1 MHTRFRRVL
10 TALITSCVLFSI
22 LQAVPFVPASTA
34 QAAEVAA
41 YPIFGSDDDPFPADP
56 QRPTHGSDEGAE
68 SVAFVFGFGMNT
80 GWATMGGATKDT
92 DNGWCPNEENW
103 PAEYR
108 VEGKRSRQERH
119 RKVCRNWD
127 QNLALE
133 REIARHRG
141 SSLKVGIYTFAR
153 KADVQDGRLWNNT
166 PDLKA
171 TSLQSP
177 EGYRK
182 VVDKIRSLDGS
193 QDGKLPVWGYGNN
206 LEYGLGLVYR
216 DMVEY
221 ELEQLA
227 KNPGVKPKP
236 LYTKIIVLTHGDNK
250 YYLDGTV
257 KKTGGRYEADINAL
271 DVDAN
276 FMSLPETWSNQGYA
290 SSDVTRRPGNV
301 GAMGVAS
308 LLRGKSADVRVL
320 GMGEWTERYYYEN
333 ALKTI
338 AEAIVPGQE
347 DRYEYIKF
355 PTTGDDAT
363 KYWGAIDGLDDSE
376 KPFSKDGAYEKVL
389 RRWLLEQKSISI
401 TSDLIDENFRYREPH
416 RGQQLE
422 VEIADGTTLPL
433 TTNDLG
439 RTSARL
445 TGHNTSGGITVRE
458 KRSPLSVT
466 STMLGNKP
474 RCWGIDSRDGKGKEI
489 SATALPVDEHGR
501 SGFKLSGEQLSHF
514 YSIKCS
520 LYSRPQQ
527 ETRIIKKAQVTNEQI
542 RFEVG
547 GYPHGNPPTYT
558 GGAEYDIEYSC
569 SDPLGRDTKAV
580 IAQGT
585 ETRRLEN
592 INVAVTLPAIEV
604 GKLPVGARCTIREQI
619 KMPGGRSAQELSQ
632 FFTSGTSLSGTNYRI
647 EHENPQSSH
656 EQSVSVTSTGTV
668 TSAQEGA
675 GGTGGGSGG
684 TGSGSTDGSASTTS
698 TLVSET
704 IYSSQMA
711 SVSVD
716 VKFTNSGA
724 DPALQAKIAA
734 GELPATVPV
743 YYNCRFMPDPTKPPE
758 LPETNQGSYP
768 GFVGAGYVDVPVGG
782 GTITLGKEGN
792 RDVWPVGTHCL
803 FSTVPPSGGGDPEPG
818 GAQPAGS
825 RVNVPGF
832 TVTDSFSSDICAAD
846 AKERPGEAKQCGQE
860 YFWVHSG
867 GNHKIHITQD
877 LTRQRGKVKVTKQLS
892 GPAQSQGVG
901 QEFAMRM
908 ECTDS
913 GVQVPIGEGQRAT
926 PTYNFTVGHGSPH
939 TVTGVPAGATCTI
952 TEDGTDF
959 ATATVAPLAPVHLAP
974 ITDVNTISQ
983 ATITNTLDY
992 KYGEVR
998 VTHHSDFAE
1007 NLTDPQLQQR
1017 LTNAEK
1023 EVTLTCRL
1031 PDGGALPEQRVRVT
1045 DTGKVPFPDQIPAGS
1060 TCSLSARPTDLGVR
1074 VDYHSPSASITVGA
1088 DAVTEVDL
1096 RTTFELPKAGAINFY
1111 PKVQARPGYTLL
1123 NSKVPATASAT
1134 LRCGSL
1140 PPKSLELDLTSGT
1153 TTTLSGTPIPEN
1165 TACTLEVNLG
1175 DSPLLSR
1182 ASQVRIGDELSEKK
1196 DGTRAVF
1203 EFISPSADS
1212 SLNVEVSA
1220 WFGVARTEV
1229 TLTSQ
1234 GNVFTSPDAES
1245 QERIPVPAGW
1255 KEALFKKE
1263 NGEMAIG
1270 ANLVCTYREGEE
1282 SATESTPIE
1291 VRPRSVNSTTVAV
1304 PFGWTCELAANHDS
1318 LQVPGATLV
1327 ESRWQIPADRGGQPG
1342 TPQAGAR
1349 NSWVA
1354 DGPTTAKLIADYRI
1368 QLASFN
1374 VKKNVGGE
1382 GVAIISGSKE
1392 FTVNISCSLNG
1403 LPIDIPAPRKAADES
1418 FDAVGSFGADLA
1430 ARLSKTAPQH
1440 SVTIGRFQQGEWNPI
1455 DALPAGAV
1463 CTVEETPDSATVEK
1477 TQWDKYWQLAAGYRG
1492 REVAQACVAGSKAC
1506 RPVEGKGAE
1515 TAQVSLPRDTPRRAN
1530 PYPVAPAPAGI
1541 ASAGTAPAH
1550 PKVPDVLPENF
1561 AGTMV
1566 VWNNYTFQKTKVR
1579 VELTASGTGA
1589 QLMNDADYSVRLYCR
1604 PPMTLTEAEQ
1614 DALPEGANAAG
1625 IIQADLRFTVDEQG
1639 KRSAVANQL
1648 IPVGYSCVL
1657 AQKKLPTYDTR
1668 VDATIAAAPA
1678 QPTRTA
1684 SAEQVREFFA
1694 YGNGKSLVDADKN
1707 LTLGVGDQALLAFTV
1722 HPDLTGAGAAS
1733 EVPETRFSITNLI
1746 ERIPAQLSVTHI
1758 LDTPDTEWRTSVGT
1772 QLVAEKQLAY
1782 TLHYRCQDVYLKE
1795 ESNPSN
1801 PKITEGSI
1809 ALPAQSSINLFGA
1822 ERFMPASSTCT
1833 IWHTVAGADPL
1844 ADYEGLV
1851 HILPS
1856 LKVETAAGATL
1867 TQAKL
1872 DAALDTVQATGVQLS
1887 AAPGN
1892 TVTFKDDYFYNR
1904 RTYEVGSA
1912 VVGKRAEEVSLD
1924 QLSYSYTCTL
1934 PKLPGVPA
1942 GTVQNGQINP
1952 VVNRA
1957 YAQLPVLP
1965 AGSVC
1970 EVNGTPP
1977 AVPRYVQLHTRW
1989 VDWGGELGLPD
2000 EVAGESGVVDP
2011 LSSDSFTHAAAN
2023 DLTEKPF
2030 KVRLDEDHPKG
2041 VLLYRAANNG
2051 VPVLIQKVDAEGKP
2065 VPDASFALYKGSLEA
2080 QPEELVRE
2088 GAAGTYRPAQD
2099 LDPGMYYLVNTNAG
2113 VGAGQQLPFP
2123 FEFTVAG
2130 ADGAMSLADRTQASG
2145 LIQLFTPEGANA
2157 SGGEQSI
2164 TATGKWTIQLAD
2176 VSVGELP
2183 RSGGWRPWVIAAGV
2197 ALLLAALIRMNRKQ

>member
-1 MHTRFRRVL
+1 M
-10 TALITSCVLFSI
+10 
-22 LQAVPFVPASTA
+22 PFVPASTA
-34 QAAEVAA
+34 HAAGAA
-41 YPIFGSDDDPFPADP
+41 TYPVFGSDDDPFPADP
-56 QRPTHGSDEGAE
+56 QRPTLESDEGAE

-80 GWATMGGATKDT
+80 GWATMGGATDYI
-92 DNGWCPNEENW
+92 DNGLCPNEENW
-103 PAEYR
+103 PEEYR
-108 VEGKRSRQERH
+108 KEGKRSRQEKRG
-119 RKVCRNWD
+119 KVCRNWD

-177 EGYRK
+177 EGYQK

-193 QDGKLPVWGYGNN
+193 KDGKLPVWDHGNN
-206 LEYGLGLVYR
+206 LQYGLGLVYR

-221 ELEQLA
+221 EREQLE

-236 LYTKIIVLTHGDNK
+236 LYTKIIVLTHGDNR

-257 KKTGGRYEADINAL
+257 KKTGASYEADINAL
-271 DVDAN
+271 DVDAK
-276 FMSLPETWSNQGYA
+276 FMDYPETWTNWGYN
-290 SSDVTRRPGNV
+290 SSDVTRRAGNV
-301 GAMGVAS
+301 AAMGVAS
-308 LLRGKSADVRVL
+308 LLRGKNADVRVL
-320 GMGEWTERYYYEN
+320 GMGEWTKRFYYEKS
-333 ALKTI
+333 LKTI
-338 AEAIVPGQE
+338 AEAMVPGQE
-347 DRYEYIKF
+347 DRYEHIDF
-355 PTTGDDAT
+355 PTKGDDAT
-363 KYWGAIDGLDDSE
+363 NYWGTVGGSNY
-376 KPFSKDGAYEKVL
+376 SKNGIANGTFEGVL
-389 RRWLLEQKSISI
+389 HRWILEQKSISI

-416 RGQQLE
+416 RGQQLA
-422 VEIADGTTLPL
+422 VEIAGGQTLNL

-439 RTSARL
+439 RTAVRL

-458 KRSPLSVT
+458 TGSPLSVT
-466 STMLGNKP
+466 STMLGNEP
-474 RCWGIDSRDGKGKEI
+474 RCWGIDSRDGQGKEI
-489 SATALPVDEHGR
+489 SASALPVDKHGR
-501 SGFKLSGEQLSHF
+501 SGFTLSGDQLNHF

-520 LYSRPQQ
+520 LYSRPLQDTQ
-527 ETRIIKKAQVTNEQI
+527 IIKKAQVTNEQI

-569 SDPLGRDTKAV
+569 TDPLGRDTKAV

-592 INVAVTLPAIEV
+592 VNVAVTLPAINV
-604 GKLPVGARCTIREQI
+604 GKLPVGAQCTIREKI

-632 FFTSGTSLSGTNYRI
+632 FFTSSTTLSGTNYRLD
-647 EHENPQSSH
+647 HENPQSSH
-656 EQSVSVTSTGTV
+656 GQSVSAVSTGTV
-668 TSAQEGA
+668 TSAPDSAGGSTGGTGAGSA
-675 GGTGGGSGG
+675 GGTG
-684 TGSGSTDGSASTTS
+684 TTS

-724 DPALQAKIAA
+724 DPALKAKIAA
-734 GELPATVPV
+734 GELPETVPV

-782 GTITLGKEGN
+782 GTITLGKEGD

-803 FSTVPPSGGGDPEPG
+803 FSTVPPAGGAPQPG

-846 AKERPGEAKQCGQE
+846 AKERPGEAKQCAQE

-877 LTRQRGKVKVTKQLS
+877 LTRQHGTLKVTKQLS

-901 QEFAMRM
+901 QEFPMRM
-908 ECTDS
+908 QCTDS
-913 GVQVPIGEGQRAT
+913 GVQVPIGEGADAK
-926 PTYNFTVGHGSPH
+926 PAHDFTVGHGAPH
-939 TVTGVPAGATCTI
+939 TVTGVPAGAACTI
-952 TEDGTDF
+952 TEQATDL

-974 ITDVNTISQ
+974 ITDVNTVSQ
-983 ATITNTLDY
+983 VTITNTLDY
-992 KYGEVR
+992 KYGQVQ
-998 VTHHSDFAE
+998 VSHSSDFAE

-1017 LTNAEK
+1017 LTSVEK

-1045 DTGKVPFPDQIPAGS
+1045 DSGKVPFPDQIPAGS

-1074 VDYHSPSASITVGA
+1074 VDYRSPSVSITVGA

-1096 RTTFELPKAGAINFY
+1096 RTTFELPKAGAINFH
-1111 PKVQARPGYTLL
+1111 PKVQARPGYALL
-1123 NSKVPATASAT
+1123 NSKVPATAPAT
-1134 LRCGSL
+1134 LTCGSVTRNV
-1140 PPKSLELDLTSGT
+1140 ELDLASGT
-1153 TTTLSGTPIPEN
+1153 TTTLSGAPIPEN
-1165 TACTLEVNLG
+1165 TACSLEVNLG

-1196 DGTRAVF
+1196 DGTSAVF
-1203 EFISPSADS
+1203 EFTSPAADS
-1212 SLNVEVSA
+1212 SLNIEVSA

-1234 GNVFTSPDAES
+1234 GNVFTSPNAES
-1245 QERIPVPAGW
+1245 QERIPVPSGW

-1270 ANLVCTYREGEE
+1270 ANLVCTYREGGE

-1291 VRPRSVNSTTVAV
+1291 VRPRSENSTTVAV

-1327 ESRWQIPADRGGQPG
+1327 DSRWQIPADRGGQPG

-1392 FTVNISCSLNG
+1392 FTINISCSLNG
-1403 LPIDIPAPRKAADES
+1403 LPIDIPAPRKATDTS
-1418 FDAVGSFGADLA
+1418 FDAVGSFGTDLA
-1430 ARLSKTAPQH
+1430 ARLSKTARQH

-1463 CTVEETPDSATVEK
+1463 CTVEETPASVTVEK

-1492 REVAQACVAGSKAC
+1492 REAAQACVAGSKAC
-1506 RPVEGKGAE
+1506 RPVEGAGAE
-1515 TAQVSLPRDTPRRAN
+1515 TAQVFLPRDTPRRDN
-1530 PYPVAPAPAGI
+1530 PYPVPAAPSGTAA
-1541 ASAGTAPAH
+1541 AGTAPAH
-1550 PKVPDVLPENF
+1550 PKVPEVLPENF

-1579 VELTASGTGA
+1579 VDLTASGTGA
-1589 QLMNDADYSVRLYCR
+1589 QLMNDADYSARLYCR
-1604 PPMTLTEAEQ
+1604 PPVTLTEAEQ

-1657 AQKKLPTYDTR
+1657 AQKKLPAYDTR
-1668 VDATIAAAPA
+1668 VEATIAAVPG

-1684 SAEQVREFFA
+1684 AAEQVREFFA
-1694 YGNGKSLVDADKN
+1694 YGNGKSLVDTDTN
-1707 LTLGVGDQALLAFTV
+1707 LSLGVGDQTLLAFTV

-1733 EVPETRFSITNLI
+1733 EVPETGFSITNLI
-1746 ERIPAQLSVTHI
+1746 ERIPAQLTAQHI
-1758 LDTPDTEWRTSVGT
+1758 LDTPDTEWRTSVGV

-1782 TLHYRCQDVYLKE
+1782 TLHYRCQDAYLKE
-1795 ESNPSN
+1795 EGNPSS

-1809 ALPAQSSINLFGA
+1809 ALPAQSSIAVFGP

-1844 ADYEGLV
+1844 ADYGGRV
-1851 HILPS
+1851 HLLPS
-1856 LKVETAAGATL
+1856 LKVESTAGTAVTE
-1867 TQAKL
+1867 AKL
-1872 DAALDTVQATGVQLS
+1872 DAALDTVQASGVQLS
-1887 AAPGN
+1887 ETPGS

-1904 RTYEVGSA
+1904 RTYELGSA
-1912 VVGKRAEEVSLD
+1912 VVGERAEEVSLD
-1924 QLSYSYTCTL
+1924 QLNYSYTC
-1934 PKLPGVPA
+1934 KLPLLPGIPA
-1942 GTVQNGQINP
+1942 GTTQNGQLSP

-1970 EVNGTPP
+1970 EVSGNPP
-1977 AVPRYVQLHTRW
+1977 AVPRYVRLHTRW

-2000 EVAGESGVVDP
+2000 EVADGSGVVDP
-2011 LSSDSFTHAAAN
+2011 LTSDSFTHAAAN

-2030 KVRLDEDHPKG
+2030 TVRLDEAHPKG
-2041 VLLYRAANNG
+2041 VLLYHAANNG
-2051 VPVLIQKVDAEGKP
+2051 VPVLIQKVDAAGKQ

-2099 LDPGMYYLVNTNAG
+2099 LDPGTYYVVNTNAG
-2113 VGAGQQLPFP
+2113 AHAGQQLPFP
-2123 FEFTVAG
+2123 FEFTVANG
-2130 ADGAMSLADRTQASG
+2130 NGVMSLADRTQASG

-2183 RSGGWRPWVIAAGV
+2183 HSGGWRPWVIAAGV
-2197 ALLLAALIRMNRKQ
+2197 ALLLAALIRMNGAADCLLDIIA